1 MLKPY
6 FITIIVTA
14 VALSLSELI
23 IPQSKMK
30 ITVKTVF
37 SFVFLL
43 AMIKPFI
50 NFDFSVSNLDFT
62 KDKTSQTYMRQG
74 VISDNYEKIIAEKYA
89 ERYKA
94 VLKENDL
101 ICEKINV
108 DYSDGKI
115 KKIQVYLSNMVIAE
129 NNRNIN
135 NNVIGDYVAKTLN
148 ADRELIVIYV

>member
-50 NFDFSVSNLDFT
+50 NFDFSVSDLDFT

-74 VISDNYEKIIAEKYA
+74 VMSDNYEKIIAEKYA

-115 KKIQVYLSNMVIAE
+115 KKIQVYLSNMVIDE

>member
-50 NFDFSVSNLDFT
+50 NFDFSVSDLDFT

>member
-50 NFDFSVSNLDFT
+50 NFDFSVSDLDFT
-62 KDKTSQTYMRQG
+62 KDKTSQMCMRQG
-74 VISDNYEKIIAEKYA
+74 VMSDNYEKIIAEKYA

>member
-50 NFDFSVSNLDFT
+50 NFDFSVSDLDFT

-74 VISDNYEKIIAEKYA
+74 VMSDNYEKIIAEKYA